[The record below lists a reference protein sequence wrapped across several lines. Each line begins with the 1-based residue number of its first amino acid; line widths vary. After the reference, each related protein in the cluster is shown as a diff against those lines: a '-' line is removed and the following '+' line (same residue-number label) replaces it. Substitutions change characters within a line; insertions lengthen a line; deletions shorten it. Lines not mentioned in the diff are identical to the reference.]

1 MAMLTRDEL
10 NPYPPEGLE
19 PVLATAGAD
28 LSAGLSPAPERSAEP
43 SAKSWRW
50 LLVGLNLCAL
60 LGGVGAAAF
69 VWMLSLPPAPECD
82 RLTALSADM
91 ERIYCAEAAARTG
104 ELPKLMASINSL
116 DHWTEDQPLYREAQ
130 RLVNEWS
137 AQLLVIARQKMRTGD
152 LDGAM
157 AIVNE
162 IPTSTPVYREVQESV
177 AQWTALWSEAEG
189 IRTAALE
196 AMEQQNWSAA
206 LSTIRELEYV
216 PHDYWRVEQV
226 IELSR
231 RLWQERQGRNYEKE
245 ALALAASGKPTDF
258 QAAMAV
264 VAKIEADTFARR
276 SMQPTLNQWSD
287 ALLTQGLQHWREA
300 KLTEAIALAELVV
313 PNAERRLAAE
323 HLIRLSES
331 RQLAL
336 STVTHWHT
344 SARHLISLREAIA
357 AAQTIPQGSAVY
369 AQAQDSITSWQQQ
382 LADLQ
387 QLQRAQATAALGTVE
402 SLQMAIAQANAVE
415 PSHLRRVQAQTLAAH
430 WRNEIQRREDAPL
443 LQRARR
449 LAEPGTVSALKG
461 AIAQAERVPM
471 GRALRG
477 EAQGLAYEWTQQIQT
492 IEDEPFLR
500 MAQSLARQGKLHDA
514 IRTASVIRPDRA
526 LHPRA
531 TGAIRSWQA
540 QIRAAE
546 ETRIRRVQQERA
558 AQQRASEAEASA
570 PVPFTAI
577 PDPQPQ
583 AEPDTVAPRQ
593 FRLPAASSP
602 SPSPATPPP
611 VLQQGVEPLYA
622 PPQPLEG
629 DRPPIYPR
637 SESPGAV
644 VTPAPA
650 APTEAPPIFSSP
662 SSPRVLDAPVASP
675 TRTAPAV
682 DAPAAP
688 SVPPASQAQPQP
700 AVPPPVILQ
709 EVPPAVFP
717 AEPRVRS
724 QPTESAPS
732 TSHFTESG
740 LTPIH

>member
-1 MAMLTRDEL
+1 
-10 NPYPPEGLE
+10 
-19 PVLATAGAD
+19 
-28 LSAGLSPAPERSAEP
+28 
-43 SAKSWRW
+43 
-50 LLVGLNLCAL
+50 
-60 LGGVGAAAF
+60 
-69 VWMLSLPPAPECD
+69 MLSLPPAPECD
-82 RLTALSADM
+82 KLTALSADM
-91 ERIYCAEAAARTG
+91 ERLYCAEAAARTG
-104 ELPKLMASINSL
+104 ELPQLMASINSL
-116 DHWTEDQPLYREAQ
+116 DRWTDDQPLYREAQ

-137 AQLLVIARQKMRTGD
+137 AQLLVMARQKMRAGD

-177 AQWTALWSEAEG
+177 AQWTALWSEAES

-196 AMEQQNWSAA
+196 AMEQQNWGAA
-206 LSTIRELEYV
+206 LSTVRELEYV

-245 ALALAASGKPTDF
+245 ALSLAASGKPTDF

-264 VAKIEADTFARR
+264 VAKMEADTFARR

-287 ALLTQGLQHWREA
+287 ALLAQGLQHWRDA

-357 AAQTIPQGSAVY
+357 AAQTIPQGSSVY

-382 LADLQ
+382 LADLH

-402 SLQMAIAQANAVE
+402 SLHLAIAQANAIE

-430 WRNEIQRREDAPL
+430 WLNEIQRREDAPL

-449 LAEPGTVSALKG
+449 LAEPGTVPALKG

-477 EAQGLAYEWTQQIQT
+477 EAQGLAYEWTQRIQT

-514 IRTASVIRPDRA
+514 IRTASVIRPGRA
-526 LHPRA
+526 LHPQA
-531 TGAIRSWQA
+531 TGAIRGWQA

-546 ETRIRRVQQERA
+546 ATRIRRAQERA
-558 AQQRASEAEASA
+558 VQQRAIEAEAA
-570 PVPFTAI
+570 PPAQPTAI

-583 AEPDTVAPRQ
+583 AEPDAVAPRQ

-602 SPSPATPPP
+602 SPSPAAPTPA
-611 VLQQGVEPLYA
+611 LRQGVEPLYA

-629 DRPPIYPR
+629 DRPPIYP
-637 SESPGAV
+637 SPENPGAV
-644 VTPAPA
+644 LTPAPA
-650 APTEAPPIFSSP
+650 TPADVPPSDSSP
-662 SSPRVLDAPVASP
+662 TSPRVLDAPAVPPAP
-675 TRTAPAV
+675 APAV
-682 DAPAAP
+682 AAPAAP
-688 SVPPASQAQPQP
+688 SAPPASPATPP

-732 TSHFTESG
+732 PAASHFTESG
-740 LTPIH
+740 LTPIY